1 MVTILNILKYLLIA
15 YNIFIML
22 GALQE
27 SIKNKTGS
35 QNLVIF
41 LMSTITIIYL
51 IVKQQINMK
60 VKGVK
65 TNKSKKRKK
74 K

>member
-1 MVTILNILKYLLIA
+1 MITILNILKYLVIV

-27 SIKNKTGS
+27 SIKNKTGG
-35 QNLVIF
+35 QNLIIF

-51 IVKQQINMK
+51 IVK
-60 VKGVK
+60 
-65 TNKSKKRKK
+65 
-74 K
+74 